1 MKDISFEWDGKKNA
15 INRRKHSINFEEGQT
30 VFVDENALL
39 IDDPDHS
46 VDAERYIMLGLSAK
60 LRVLVVCHS
69 YRRDHSTIRIIS
81 ARKATRFE
89 QKQYWERWSK

>member
-1 MKDISFEWDGKKNA
+1 MIAISFEWDEKKNA
-15 INRRKHSINFEEGQT
+15 SNKKKHGVSFEEGQT
-30 VFVDENALL
+30 VFVDDNALL
-39 IDDPDHS
+39 IHDPDHS
-46 VDAERYIMLGLSAK
+46 ADEERYIMLGLSAK

-89 QKQYWERWSK
+89 QKQYWGRWSK

>member
-1 MKDISFEWDGKKNA
+1 MAAILFEWDEKKNA
-15 INRRKHSINFEEGQT
+15 SNKKKHHVSFEEGQT

-39 IDDPDHS
+39 IHDPDHS
-46 VDAERYIMLGLSAK
+46 DKEERFVMLGLSAR

-69 YRRDHSTIRIIS
+69 YRKKQASIRIIS
-81 ARKATRFE
+81 ARKATRLE

>member
-1 MKDISFEWDGKKNA
+1 MPTISFEWDEKKNTS
-15 INRRKHSINFEEGQT
+15 NKKKHGVSFEEGQT

-46 VDAERYIMLGLSAK
+46 DDEERYIMLGISVR

-69 YRRDHSTIRIIS
+69 YRKNEASIRIIS